1 MAQVEDKPG
10 IATRT
15 LKNYIGGRWVEADG
29 AETIEIT
36 NPANG
41 EVLGHVPLS
50 GASVVDEA
58 VRAARE
64 AFPGWRAT
72 PPVERA
78 RVCFDFKYRLEEA
91 KDDLAMLVTIDNGK
105 AIKDAT
111 GEVRRGLECVEVA
124 TGIPSLMQGANLED
138 VSRGIDS
145 DMLRQ
150 PIGVFAGITPF
161 NFPFM
166 VPLWFLPFAIACGN
180 TFILKPSE
188 QDPLA
193 VDRVF
198 ELLDSIES
206 LPPGVVNLVHGGKP
220 SVDSLLEH
228 PEVDGVSF
236 VGSTPVAHHIYE
248 TSAKHG
254 KRVQALGGAKN
265 HVIVMPDAELDAAV
279 DGVLSSAFHA
289 AGQRCLANSVCIA
302 VGDAYGPLKAALA
315 EKGGAM
321 VVGEGADPETEVGPV
336 ISGASYERILGW
348 IEKGAAEGE
357 VVLDGRGR
365 GSDDGHFIGPTI
377 IEAEPG
383 SEIAREEIFG
393 PVLTLLKAA
402 DLSEALEILNSS
414 TKGNAASI
422 FTTSGGAMRRF
433 RYEAEAGMLGVNIGV
448 AAPMAFFP
456 FTGWKDS
463 FFGDLHA
470 HGRDAIDFYTEKKVV
485 ITRWPKIQ

>member
-1 MAQVEDKPG
+1 MAQVEDRAKVE
-10 IATRT
+10 TRT
-15 LKNYIGGRWVEADG
+15 IRNYVGGSWVEPDTD
-29 AETIEIT
+29 ERLDVT
-36 NPANG
+36 NPATG
-41 EVLGHVPLS
+41 EVLAQVPMS
-50 GASVVDEA
+50 TAKDVDRA
-58 VRAARE
+58 VTAARE

-78 RVCFDFKYRLEEA
+78 RACFELKHLLEEN
-91 KDDLAMLVTIDNGK
+91 KDELARLVTGDNGK
-105 AIKDAT
+105 AFKDAS
-111 GEVRRGLECVEVA
+111 GEVRRGIECVEVA

-150 PIGVFAGITPF
+150 PIGVFAAVTPF

-166 VPLWFLPFAIACGN
+166 VPQWFLPFAIACGN
-180 TFILKPSE
+180 TFICKPSE

-193 VDRVF
+193 VEFTF
-198 ELLDSIES
+198 ELLDRIG
-206 LPPGVVNLVHGGKP
+206 LPPGVVNLVNGGKD
-220 SVDSLLEH
+220 SVNAILEH
-228 PEVDGVSF
+228 PGIDGVSF

-248 TSAKHG
+248 TAAKHG

-265 HVIVMPDAELDAAV
+265 HVIVMPDAELDSAV

-289 AGQRCLANSVCIA
+289 AGQRCLANSVCVA
-302 VGDAYGPLKAALA
+302 VGDVYEPLKRALTK
-315 EKGGAM
+315 KGGDM
-321 VVGEGADPETEVGPV
+321 VVGDGSQPDTEVGPV
-336 ISGASYERILGW
+336 ISGASRERILDW
-348 IEKGAAEGE
+348 IEKGIADGGE
-357 VVLDGRGR
+357 LVLDGRGR
-365 GSDDGHFIGPTI
+365 GTEDGHFIGPTI
-377 IEAEPG
+377 IETDPD

-393 PVLTLLKAA
+393 PVLTLIHAR
-402 DLSEALEILNSS
+402 DLDHALQILNAS

-422 FTTSGGAMRRF
+422 FTTSGGAMRKF

-485 ITRWPKIQ
+485 ITRWPKA